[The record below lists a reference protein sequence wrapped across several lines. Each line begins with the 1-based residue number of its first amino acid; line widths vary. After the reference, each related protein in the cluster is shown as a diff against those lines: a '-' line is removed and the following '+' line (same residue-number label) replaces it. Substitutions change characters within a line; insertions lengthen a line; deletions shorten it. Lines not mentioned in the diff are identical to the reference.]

1 VHRYSL
7 IFSSRQFTA
16 FAVLL
21 SLPLIS
27 VLADEKPARDDAP
40 KGASAAGAGD
50 SAVPLNKNGTVL
62 LDKKGKRVLLKAQ
75 VALRQGALEML
86 CCLKQT
92 KEHESILSLDAR
104 AQEVHAALLAIDA
117 RPGMPVQYNPEYQAP
132 TGQKIEIFVNW
143 TDETGKARRA
153 AAQSWVRQAINRFWT
168 VKMDALPKGLELPK
182 NTELRYDR
190 KLKELSWY
198 GPMTA
203 VQKKEFLALSDDKG
217 YRSAIESF
225 FEQSQAKEMKA
236 DWVFAGS
243 GFYTDEETGKKSYL
257 AEGGDLI
264 CVANFAD
271 ATIDVAIP
279 SSADDSNRN
288 FEAYTE
294 RIPPKDTPVT
304 IELIPVPAGEKKD
317 ATPKK

>member
-1 VHRYSL
+1 M
-7 IFSSRQFTA
+7 
-16 FAVLL
+16 
-21 SLPLIS
+21 P

-40 KGASAAGAGD
+40 KETAAADVDD
-50 SAVPLNKNGTVL
+50 STVPLNREGTVRV
-62 LDKKGKRVLLKAQ
+62 DKKGKRVLLKAR
-75 VALRQGALEML
+75 VVLRQGALEML

-104 AQEVHAALLAIDA
+104 AREVHAGLLAIGA
-117 RPGMPVQYNPEYQAP
+117 QPGMPVRFDPEYQPP

-143 TDETGKARRA
+143 TDDQGKARRA
-153 AAQSWVRQAINRFWT
+153 AAQSWVRQAVNRFYT
-168 VKMDALPKGLELPK
+168 VKMDALPKGLDLPK
-182 NTELRYDR
+182 NIELRYDR

-198 GPMTA
+198 GPMTTA
-203 VQKKEFLALSDDKG
+203 QKKDFLALSNDKE
-217 YRSAIESF
+217 YRAAIESF

-279 SSADDSNRN
+279 SSSDDSNRN

-294 RIPPKDTPVT
+294 RIPAKETAVT
-304 IELIPVPAGEKKD
+304 IELIPVAPTDKKD
-317 ATPKK
+317 GAPKK